1 MLNIIKAYVDG
12 LTGRIEIHAQA
23 TERDAKGVLSQGPLE
38 VLGIEF
44 PLLIKTHHA
53 ENTAVTHATLTQAVK
68 QWLATEHHQRMLDRK
83 HALEQAVV
91 AVNSLKG
98 QMLFD
103 ASPNT
108 ANIVNTANMGDTT
121 SGASAS
127 TDPTK
132 DHV

>member
-1 MLNIIKAYVDG
+1 MLNIVKAHVDG

-68 QWLATEHHQRMLDRK
+68 QWLALEHHQRMLDRK

-98 QMLFD
+98 QVLFD
-103 ASPNT
+103 GGA
-108 ANIVNTANMGDTT
+108 ANTANMADT
-121 SGASAS
+121 ASSADAS

-132 DHV
+132 DRV